1 MKKAAAAG
9 IILFRPVFFGV
20 MRGDL
25 PDSLND
31 LTARADKIQFL
42 DRAGE
47 PLNASY
53 RNYWNVADVM
63 PLHEMPPLLV
73 NLFVA
78 AESFFIFLL
87 FLLERKS
94 KNRNQ
99 ISLDELNSI
108 TSALRKS
115 ACSCVRAFG
124 LYSTFLVSA
133 WKM

>member
-1 MKKAAAAG
+1 MRLDLKKAAAAG
-9 IILFRPVFFGV
+9 IILFLPVFFGV

-78 AESFFIFLL
+78 AEDKNFHVHSGVDWRARLAAFLQNV
-87 FLLERKS
+87 KA
-94 KNRNQ
+94 K
-99 ISLDELNSI
+99 ISL
-108 TSALRKS
+108 
-115 ACSCVRAFG
+115 
-124 LYSTFLVSA
+124 
-133 WKM
+133 